1 MLARIVGVF
10 AFLFFALSLAG
21 LVLESFTPKEQRP
34 ALRDTYRLLFP
45 MPALALEFTERGRGL
60 ADVITNADD
69 SGVRRKLQAGLVA
82 DSLFIALYLLLY
94 VGIALVLA
102 RRGGAWAVAAAL
114 AAACAVGAAA
124 SDGAENLALAR
135 LVERHAARAPT
146 GAQAADAETRTDASE
161 APDIKRPGLL
171 KWVLSFATLALLSL
185 TFWGRGSTLA
195 WAAFGL
201 CAFIALLGFVGLLVL
216 RGSNGELR
224 PVQVAFTLMLFMLP
238 LVGYVLTFRWWLF
251 APAEGPR

>member
-1 MLARIVGVF
+1 MLTRTVGVF
-10 AFLFFALSLAG
+10 AFLFFALSLVG

-60 ADVITNADD
+60 GDVITNAGDPA
-69 SGVRRKLQAGLVA
+69 VRRKLQKGLVA

-102 RRGGAWAVAAAL
+102 RRGSTWAVAAAL
-114 AAACAVGAAA
+114 AVVCAVGAAA

-135 LVERHAARAPT
+135 LVERHAPSNAE
-146 GAQAADAETRTDASE
+146 GAQATE
-161 APDIKRPGLL
+161 AAAQSDEPDIKTPGVL
-171 KWVLSFATLALLSL
+171 KWVLIFATLALLSL
-185 TFWGRGSTLA
+185 TFWGHGSRLS

-216 RGSNGELR
+216 RGNPGELR
-224 PVQVAFTLMLFMLP
+224 PVQVAFTLMLLMLP

-251 APAEGPR
+251 APAEGAR